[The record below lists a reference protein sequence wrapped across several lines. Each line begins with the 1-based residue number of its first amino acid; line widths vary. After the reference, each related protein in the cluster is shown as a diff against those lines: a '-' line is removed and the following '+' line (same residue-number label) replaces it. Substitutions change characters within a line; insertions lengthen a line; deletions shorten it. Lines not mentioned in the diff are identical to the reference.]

1 MLCLPHFAP
10 IISIQLFIQ
19 ISIQSMADYTQA
31 LRLHLANGPI
41 KSKQLA
47 DLIGISQPTVSR
59 ALSQLNYELV
69 RLGAAA
75 SIQYCLRDPS
85 RGFDEIP
92 VYRVDSGGKISL
104 LGTLI
109 PVRPQGFVMQQ
120 SDGIT
125 SHFDSLPWWLYDMRP
140 QGFLGRAYA
149 VRHAAALGLPEK
161 LSDWTDTHSLRAL
174 LAHGQDGAGNL
185 LLGESARAHFMG
197 NTAMTPIPF
206 DQRPQQF
213 LQLAEEAARGDM
225 PGSSAGGEQPKF
237 TAYVETSQGPQHVLV
252 KFSLPA
258 QNPVTQ
264 RWADLLLAEHLALE
278 TLRNAGVAA
287 SATEIIDT
295 TSQRFLQIQRFDRIG
310 EHGRRALF
318 SLAALD
324 AEFVGK
330 GNASWPV
337 ITQYL
342 AAQKVITAEAAQGAQ
357 LLYAFGK
364 LIGNTD
370 MHNGNVS
377 FMSEHGR
384 PYELAPAYDMLPM
397 AFAPTT
403 GGQLPNTF
411 GSPEMSGDISNS
423 TWKQALILAQA
434 YLQKLE
440 LNNGFSVDFGPC
452 IQTLKNA
459 ISDGSLK
466 IGKLA

>member
-1 MLCLPHFAP
+1 
-10 IISIQLFIQ
+10 
-19 ISIQSMADYTQA
+19 MADYTQA

-41 KSKQLA
+41 KAKQLA

-59 ALSQLNYELV
+59 ALSQLNHELV
-69 RLGAAA
+69 RVGAAA

-85 RGFDEIP
+85 RGFDDIP
-92 VYRVDSGGKISL
+92 VYRVDSDGKISE

-174 LAHGQDGAGNL
+174 LAHGQDVAGNL
-185 LLGESARAHFMG
+185 LLGEVARAHFI
-197 NTAMTPIPF
+197 NATTLAPIAQT
-206 DQRPQQF
+206 DRPQHF
-213 LQLAEEAARGDM
+213 LRLAEEAARGDT

-237 TAYVETSQGPQHVLV
+237 TAYVQTAQDPQHVLV

-278 TLRNAGVAA
+278 TLLQAGMSA
-287 SATEIIDT
+287 SASEIIDT
-295 TSQRFLQIQRFDRIG
+295 DTQRFLQVQRFDRIG

-330 GNASWPV
+330 ANASWPV
-337 ITQYL
+337 ITQQL
-342 AAQKVITAEAAQGAQ
+342 AAQKVITAEAAHGAQ

-403 GGQLPNTF
+403 GGQLPQSFTTA
-411 GSPEMSGDISNS
+411 EISGEIGAP
-423 TWKQALILAQA
+423 TWKQALSLAQA
-434 YLQKLE
+434 YLQQLGQHH
-440 LNNGFSVDFGPC
+440 GFSVEFAPC
-452 IQTLKNA
+452 METLRNA
-459 ISDGSLK
+459 IFEAGLR

>member
-1 MLCLPHFAP
+1 
-10 IISIQLFIQ
+10 
-19 ISIQSMADYTQA
+19 MANYTQA
-31 LRLHLANGPI
+31 LRLHLANGPL
-41 KSKQLA
+41 KARQLS
-47 DLIGISQPTVSR
+47 DLIGISQPTISR
-59 ALSQLNYELV
+59 ALMQMNNELV

-75 SIQYCLRDPS
+75 SIQYALRDTS
-85 RGFDEIP
+85 RGFDDIP
-92 VYRVDSGGKISL
+92 VYRVDSDGKIRA
-104 LGTLI
+104 LGTLL
-109 PVRPQGFVMQQ
+109 PVRPEGFVMLQ
-120 SDGIT
+120 SDGVT
-125 SHFDSLPWWLYDMRP
+125 SHFDGLPWWLYDMRP

-149 VRHAAALGLPEK
+149 SRHAAALGLPEK

-174 LAHGQDGAGNL
+174 LAHGQDVAGNL
-185 LLGESARAHFMG
+185 LLGEVARAHFMG
-197 NTAMTPIPF
+197 NTALTPIPF
-206 DQRPQQF
+206 DQRAQQF

-237 TAYVETSQGPQHVLV
+237 TAYVETAQGPQHVLV

-278 TLRNAGVAA
+278 MLRNAGVAA
-287 SATEIIDT
+287 SASEIADTE
-295 TSQRFLQIQRFDRIG
+295 SQRFLQVQRFDRIG

-330 GNASWPV
+330 ANASWPV
-337 ITQYL
+337 ITQKL

-370 MHNGNVS
+370 MHSGNLS

-397 AFAPTT
+397 AFAPTSA
-403 GGQLPNTF
+403 GQLPQTF
-411 GSPEMSGDISNS
+411 TSAEISGEIGAP
-423 TWKQALILAQA
+423 TWKQALSLAQA
-434 YLQKLE
+434 YLQQLE
-440 LNNGFSVDFGPC
+440 QHHGFSVGFAPC
-452 IQTLKNA
+452 MEALQNA
-459 ISDGSLK
+459 ISEASLK

>member
-1 MLCLPHFAP
+1 
-10 IISIQLFIQ
+10 
-19 ISIQSMADYTQA
+19 MADYTQA

-41 KSKQLA
+41 KAKQLA

-59 ALSQLNYELV
+59 ALSQLNHELV
-69 RLGAAA
+69 RVGAAA

-85 RGFDEIP
+85 RGFDDIP
-92 VYRVDSGGKISL
+92 VYRVDSDGKISE

-174 LAHGQDGAGNL
+174 LAHGQDVAGNL
-185 LLGESARAHFMG
+185 LLGEVARAHFI
-197 NTAMTPIPF
+197 NATTLAPIAQT
-206 DQRPQQF
+206 DRPQHF
-213 LQLAEEAARGDM
+213 LRLAEEAARGDT

-237 TAYVETSQGPQHVLV
+237 TAYVQTAQDPQHVLV

-278 TLRNAGVAA
+278 TLLQAGMSA
-287 SATEIIDT
+287 SASEIIDT
-295 TSQRFLQIQRFDRIG
+295 DTQRFLQVQRFDRIG

-330 GNASWPV
+330 ANASWPV
-337 ITQYL
+337 ITQQL
-342 AAQKVITAEAAQGAQ
+342 AAQKVITAEAAHGAQ

-397 AFAPTT
+397 AFAPTA
-403 GGQLPNTF
+403 GGQLPKTLSVQEISGEISNAVWKKALSLAQTYLQELEQHS
-411 GSPEMSGDISNS
+411 GLSPEF
-423 TWKQALILAQA
+423 WH
-434 YLQKLE
+434 
-440 LNNGFSVDFGPC
+440 C
-452 IQTLKNA
+452 IETLKNA
-459 ISDGSLK
+459 ILEASLK
-466 IGKLA
+466 IEKLA